1 MRIRSSSDLITLL
14 PQKPEALSFQQR
26 FDEVSLMSSQRDVVF
41 LAPSDSSV
49 CFQRGFDEG
58 SLAPQESFIVL
69 PLKETAPC
77 QFNNPCTIERY
88 ESPNITLLEP
98 RNELS
103 WLSTPPLEDTLSV
116 NRIDP
121 QIQSLLGKRLQQRSI
136 TTPPDIRS
144 GLGKKQERIDI
155 VNLERFV
162 IQSRKLMVYEEN
174 LYEFVPPCWKKLG
187 SRECS
192 VSLRRLFSVYNLD
205 SSLTS
210 KEYSEIYNLLLCSP
224 DIQVEGHI
232 SPPQNALNFID
243 GTLWLDSMTF
253 LPHNPEDHFFTYL
266 DVSYEDVIDCE
277 YGQYFERYMKQVCGD
292 IPEVRRQILELI
304 GLVCTGYQAKV
315 CYYLVGASG
324 TGKSQITRF
333 LEEMI
338 GRENTG
344 TVSGPHAFENKFTIG
359 SLEGMRLAVCMDC
372 PNVPMPPKAIGAM
385 KTFTGGDDS
394 VPAERKHKDSKT
406 IFEKALLL
414 FCSNYRLQVPN
425 VAQEEALL
433 ERIIIIPFGKPVE
446 REAREMQ
453 LYRKFVSERAY
464 IIAQMIPVYKELINR
479 NYAVTR
485 VPVPKEYAIEEARS
499 HLKVI
504 QEFVNDQCALDRH
517 CEVSTRDLY
526 DAYLEE
532 MAHLNAEATSR
543 VDFSRC
549 LSEILRQ
556 HPTVSAIKRTN
567 GLDERGYR
575 GLRLR
580 NEQMSI

>member
-1 MRIRSSSDLITLL
+1 MKSRLTNDLLAAL
-14 PQKPEALSFQQR
+14 PQTSEDLNLQKS
-26 FDEVSLMSSQRDVVF
+26 FDEAIFPTSQKGFVF
-41 LAPSDSSV
+41 LNPCESEICFCQALNEDILFKPKKDVMFLESSEPYPCQVDDPHPVDEHEYSAMAFLETPKDLSGIITSSV
-49 CFQRGFDEG
+49 
-58 SLAPQESFIVL
+58 
-69 PLKETAPC
+69 
-77 QFNNPCTIERY
+77 
-88 ESPNITLLEP
+88 
-98 RNELS
+98 
-103 WLSTPPLEDTLSV
+103 EDTLTPATINS
-116 NRIDP
+116 
-121 QIQSLLGKRLQQRSI
+121 QFQGLFGKLAQKQVLAK
-136 TTPPDIRS
+136 PPDIRS

-162 IQSRKLMVYEEN
+162 IQSRKLMVYEES
-174 LYEFVPPCWKKLG
+174 LYEFVPPCWKKLS
-187 SRECS
+187 SRDCS
-192 VSLRRLFSVYNLD
+192 VTLRRLFSIYNLD

-210 KEYSEIYNLLLCSP
+210 KEYSEIYNLLLCCP

-232 SPPQNALNFID
+232 SPPEKALNFID
-243 GTLWLDSMTF
+243 GTLWLESMEF

-266 DVSYEDVIDCE
+266 DVSYEDVVDCE
-277 YGQYFERYMKQVCGD
+277 YGSYFERYMRQVCGE

-324 TGKSQITRF
+324 TGKTQITRF

-359 SLEGMRLAVCMDC
+359 SLEGKRLAVCMDC

-433 ERIIIIPFGKPVE
+433 ERIIIVPFGKPVE
-446 REAREMQ
+446 KDAREMQ
-453 LYRKFVSERAY
+453 LYRKFISERAY
-464 IIAQMIPVYKELINR
+464 IIAQMIPVYKELMER

-485 VPVPKEYAIEEARS
+485 VPVPKEYIIEEARS
-499 HLKVI
+499 HLRI
-504 QEFVNDQCALDRH
+504 IGDFINDQCATDQH
-517 CEVSTRDLY
+517 CEISTRDLY

-532 MAHLNAEATSR
+532 MVHLDIEPTSR

-556 HPTVSAIKRTN
+556 YPTVTAVKRTN

-575 GLRLR
+575 GIRLKQ
-580 NEQMSI
+580 EL